1 MLLCRR
7 WFLLHRGMGDCE
19 SPMSCL
25 IICLVAVI
33 IPRFPRIDKSF
44 LWGVKIIS
52 VGKRTPQS
60 RFACQLPFQ
69 GSLFV
74 CCTSKASPE
83 KGGGPLAVERFC
95 PHYRT
100 RSEHTGGWSVR
111 KAFNAR
117 RTLPCTTRLVRST
130 MAAGFSFMPLS
141 IHSSITPVKAC
152 S

>member
-1 MLLCRR
+1 MKKLAIEKGWEDCYNRGWR
-7 WFLLHRGMGDCE
+7 SKCYCVGGAFLHRGMGDCQ

-83 KGGGPLAVERFC
+83 RGGGPLAVERFLDGIIS
-95 PHYRT
+95 P
-100 RSEHTGGWSVR
+100 
-111 KAFNAR
+111 
-117 RTLPCTTRLVRST
+117 ST
-130 MAAGFSFMPLS
+130 NQ
-141 IHSSITPVKAC
+141 
-152 S
+152 